1 MPEWL
6 VALITPLFSVG
17 GVALIS
23 KVSLSIIKSIPKK
36 TDNKTKELESQNA
49 LLRQQNEELKQFIK
63 GQEKK
68 VDMLLEMTKNEHEA
82 RVNEH
87 DKVNS
92 ILEKSSDLINV
103 CTTIKNQ
110 ARTILDSKKEE

>member
-6 VALITPLFSVG
+6 VALIAPLFSVG
-17 GVALIS
+17 GVAVIS
-23 KVSLSIIKSIPKK
+23 KVALSIMKSIPKK
-36 TDNKTKELESQNA
+36 TDKKVKELEHQNA
-49 LLRQQNEELKQFIK
+49 LLRHQNEELKQFIE

-82 RVNEH
+82 RINEH

-92 ILEKSSDLINV
+92 ILNKSSDLINV

-110 ARTILDSKKEE
+110 ARTILDGKKEG